1 MRKFWMGFS
10 LGVASVLLV
19 IALRWYIAFVLA
31 MNDFNARLEAMG
43 KNMSILAT
51 GRRPVAK

>member
-51 GRRPVAK
+51 GRLPVAK